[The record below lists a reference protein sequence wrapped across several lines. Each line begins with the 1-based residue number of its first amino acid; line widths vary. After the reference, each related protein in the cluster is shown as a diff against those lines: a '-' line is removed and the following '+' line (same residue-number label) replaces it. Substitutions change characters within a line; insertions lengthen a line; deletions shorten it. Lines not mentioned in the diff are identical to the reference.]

1 MPSTNVAS
9 GHDARNIGATHI
21 DTFGFGPL
29 MIRDGKRTWF
39 FEFSE
44 MFGPSI
50 LRRAGRHF
58 EIADKQPISE
68 RDPFWHPFQRWMDT
82 GRKVR
87 PIRTKRGRVRF
98 YLCHAPKKD
107 T

>member
-1 MPSTNVAS
+1 MPSINVAS
-9 GHDARNIGATHI
+9 GHDATSIGSTHI
-21 DTFGFGPL
+21 DTFGFGPM
-29 MIRDGKRTWF
+29 MIREGKRTWF

-44 MFGPSI
+44 MFGPSV
-50 LRRAGRHF
+50 LRRDGRHF

-68 RDPFWHPFQRWMDT
+68 RDPFWQPFQRWMEG

-87 PIRTKRGRVRF
+87 AIKTKRGRIRF
-98 YLCHAPKKD
+98 YLCHAPKKN